1 MNKCFWLIGLSGA
14 GKTTLSNNVVEILNN
29 ELLIKILDGD
39 ILRNGL
45 NSNLSFS
52 IEDRNE
58 NIRRAAEVT
67 KLFLDSGFIVINSF
81 ITPTEE
87 MRQIARNIL
96 GKQYIEVFIDAP
108 LSVCESRDVK
118 GLYKKARSG
127 KIKNFTGIDSI
138 FEKPLKPDIIIDT
151 TENIDISVNKLLF
164 EIKRYIK

>member
-14 GKTTLSNNVVEILNN
+14 GKTTLSNNVVEILDNKF
-29 ELLIKILDGD
+29 LIKVLDGD

-58 NIRRAAEVT
+58 NIRRVAEVT
-67 KLFLDSGFIVINSF
+67 KLFLDSGFTVINSF

-87 MRQIARNIL
+87 MRQIAKNIL
-96 GKQYIEVFIDAP
+96 GDQYIEVFIDAP

-118 GLYKKARSG
+118 GLYKKARTG
-127 KIKNFTGIDSI
+127 EIKNFTGIDSI
-138 FEKPLKPDIIIDT
+138 FEKPINPDIIIDT
-151 TENIDISVNKLLF
+151 TESICVSVEKLLN
-164 EIKRYIK
+164 EIKKHQ

>member
-14 GKTTLSNNVVEILNN
+14 GKTTLSNNVVEILDNDF
-29 ELLIKILDGD
+29 LIKVLDGD

-45 NSNLSFS
+45 NNNLSFS

-58 NIRRAAEVT
+58 NIRRVAEVT
-67 KLFLDSGFIVINSF
+67 KLFLDSGFTVINSF

-96 GKQYIEVFIDAP
+96 GDQYIEVFVDAS

-127 KIKNFTGIDSI
+127 EIKNFTGIDSV
-138 FEKPLKPDIIIDT
+138 FEKPLNPDIIIDT
-151 TENIDISVNKLLF
+151 TESICISVEKLLN
-164 EIKRYIK
+164 EIKKHQ

>member
-14 GKTTLSNNVVEILNN
+14 GKTTLSNNVVEILDNDF
-29 ELLIKILDGD
+29 LIKVLDGD

-45 NSNLSFS
+45 NNNLSFS

-58 NIRRAAEVT
+58 NIRRVAEVT
-67 KLFLDSGFIVINSF
+67 KLFLDSGFTVINSF

-96 GKQYIEVFIDAP
+96 GDQYIEVFVDAS

-127 KIKNFTGIDSI
+127 EIKNFTGIDSV
-138 FEKPLKPDIIIDT
+138 FETPLKPDIIIDT
-151 TENIDISVNKLLF
+151 TKSISDSVEKLLN
-164 EIKRYIK
+164 EIKKHQ

>member
-14 GKTTLSNNVVEILNN
+14 GKTTLSNNVVEILEN
-29 ELLIKILDGD
+29 EYLIKVLDGD
-39 ILRNGL
+39 ILRDGL

-58 NIRRAAEVT
+58 NIRRVAEVS
-67 KLFLDSGFIVINSF
+67 KLFLDSGFTVINSF

-96 GKQYIEVFIDAP
+96 GDLYVEVFIDAP
-108 LSVCESRDVK
+108 LSICENRDVK

-127 KIKNFTGIDSI
+127 EIKNFTGIDSV
-138 FEKPLKPDIIIDT
+138 FERPLNSDIIIDT
-151 TENIDISVNKLLF
+151 TKGLCVSVDELLN
-164 EIKRYIK
+164 EIKKHQL